1 MRYVIVGGSGFLGQY
16 IVDLIYKKT
25 LGGGGIN
32 CCIRYFTAQK
42 SSP

>member
-16 IVDLIYKKT
+16 TVDLISKKT
-25 LGGGGIN
+25 SGGGGPN
-32 CCIRYFTAQK
+32 YHIRYFAAQK